1 MKNLSFLLL
10 LVPFIL
16 FARESAQLE
25 QLSIRLLWL
34 HQFEFAGFYTALERG
49 YYKDVG
55 IDLEIK
61 EYQFGLNIT
70 DEVLAQESDFGVES
84 ASVIL
89 DKMQG
94 KDLMLLMA
102 TYQKSPFVLMA
113 KKRDDL
119 QTLQDLRGKK
129 MMLAPNQVSM
139 ASLNAMLHINNIYHT
154 DYITQEHSFN
164 TEDLIEGKT
173 DAMST
178 YLSNEPFHL
187 KQKGIEYTIFDPAEY
202 GFAFYSDILFTSSTF
217 YKQNPQLVAKFYEAT
232 RKGWEYSFNNIEET
246 ATLIYE
252 KYNSQNKSMDHL
264 LFEAHELK
272 KLAYV
277 EGVEF
282 GKFKHEVIAQIAQTY
297 QLLNL
302 SKSTIDLDGFI
313 YEKALHVASQMDYKL
328 LFKIALVLA
337 VIFIALYYWN
347 RKLSK
352 LNRTIAQS
360 NTKIA
365 ALLDNAGQGFLSFDK
380 EFKVDSQYSK
390 ECIKLLG
397 ESIAHKDISELLFTK
412 KSERE
417 FFKKTL
423 TLLKEEQNPI
433 RKNSYLS
440 LLPATI
446 LLRKKAVKIEYKV
459 LEDDQ
464 VMLVLTNITAE
475 KKLEKKVKKEQEI
488 LKMTVAIVS
497 ENHIFYETI
506 KDYKEFLNTL
516 TKQIDPNKTP
526 KENLEHLYRMIHTF
540 KGNFAQLFM
549 QDMVAFI
556 HNVESALSAL
566 VFQKDLTNEEI
577 NRLFDSFDFH
587 ERFNLMLKTIE
598 DILGTE
604 FVYSHNFL
612 KIELSSIETLQ
623 QKIAKAMHRH
633 KSSTPECKDILV
645 HMQTLSQQKLYDLL
659 KPYTSFTLNLAQR
672 LGKEI
677 YEFDIQ
683 GDKNVGVPKEFKGFL
698 KSLIHLFRNCVDH
711 GIEAPE
717 ERLLKA
723 KDEKGFIA
731 CEFEQT
737 DDILQIR
744 VIDDGAGIDTK
755 ALEAKLHQRGVDT
768 STMDQKELIDSIF
781 MQNLSTK
788 ESISDIS
795 GRGVGM
801 SALKGEL
808 DKLGGSI
815 EIQTQKDEGTTFIFS
830 LPLHKKDENVD

>member
-1 MKNLSFLLL
+1 MKNLSFFFLLL
-10 LVPFIL
+10 PFIL
-16 FARESAQLE
+16 LARESTQLE

-34 HQFEFAGFYTALERG
+34 HQFEFAGYYTALERG

-61 EYQFGLNIT
+61 EYEFGLNIT
-70 DEVLAQESDFGVES
+70 DEVLAKKSHFGVES

-89 DKMQG
+89 DKMRG
-94 KDLMLLMA
+94 KDLFLLMA

-113 KKRDDL
+113 RKRDDL
-119 QTLQDLRGKK
+119 QTLQDIRGKK
-129 MMLAPNQVSM
+129 VMVAPNQVSM

-154 DYITQEHSFN
+154 DYIAQQHTFN
-164 TEDLIEGKT
+164 TDDLIEGKT

-187 KQKGIEYTIFDPAEY
+187 KQKGVEYTIFDPAEY
-202 GFAFYSDILFTSSTF
+202 GFAFYSDILFTSNEF

-246 ATLIYE
+246 AALIHD
-252 KYNSQNKSMDHL
+252 KYNSQNKSMEHL

-313 YEKALHVASQMDYKL
+313 YKKALHVASQIDYKL
-328 LFKIALVLA
+328 LFQIALVLA
-337 VIFIALYYWN
+337 MIFIALYYWN

-365 ALLDNAGQGFLSFDK
+365 TLLDNAGQGFLSFDRD
-380 EFKVDSQYSK
+380 FKVDSQYSK
-390 ECIKLLG
+390 ECTKLLG
-397 ESIAHKDISELLFTK
+397 DSIAHKDITQLLFTK
-412 KSERE
+412 KSEQE

-440 LLPATI
+440 LLPSTI
-446 LLRKKAVKIEYKV
+446 LLHKKAVKIEYKV

-475 KKLEKKVKKEQEI
+475 KKLEKKVKREQEI

-516 TKQIDPNKTP
+516 ENQIDLTKTP
-526 KENLEHLYRMIHTF
+526 KENLEYLYRMIHTF

-556 HNVESALSAL
+556 HNVESELSAL
-566 VFQKDLTNEEI
+566 VFKKNVTNEDI
-577 NRLFDSFDFH
+577 TKLFNGFNFH
-587 ERFNLMLKTIE
+587 EKFDQVLKTIE
-598 DILGTE
+598 DILGAE

-623 QKIAKAMHRH
+623 QKIAKAMHKH
-633 KSSTPECKDILV
+633 NTTTPECKDILV
-645 HMQTLSQQKLYDLL
+645 QMQTLSQQKLYDLL
-659 KPYTSFTLNLAQR
+659 RPYTSFTFSLAQR

-683 GDKNVGVPKEFKGFL
+683 GDKNIGVPKKFKGFL
-698 KSLIHLFRNCVDH
+698 KSLVHLFRNCVDH
-711 GIEAPE
+711 GIESPE
-717 ERLLKA
+717 ERLLKE
-723 KDEKGFIA
+723 KDEKGLIA

-737 DDILQIR
+737 DDILYIK
-744 VIDDGAGIDTK
+744 VVDDGAGIDTK
-755 ALEAKLHQRGVDT
+755 ALEAKLHQIGVDT
-768 STMDQKELIDSIF
+768 TSMSENELVHTIF

-788 ESISDIS
+788 ESVSDIS

-801 SALKGEL
+801 SALKEEM

-815 EIQTQKDEGTTFIFS
+815 EIQTRKDEGTSFVFS
-830 LPLHKKDENVD
+830 LPLHKKDENVT